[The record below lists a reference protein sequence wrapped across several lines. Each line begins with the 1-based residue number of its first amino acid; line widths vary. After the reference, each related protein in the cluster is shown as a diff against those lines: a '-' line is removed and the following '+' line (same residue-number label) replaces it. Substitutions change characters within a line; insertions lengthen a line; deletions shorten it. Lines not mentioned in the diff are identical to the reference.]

1 MPNRRDPTTAARG
14 AERTIHLLPAGAGG
28 SPGAGPGGSRGTGP
42 GGSPGAAGPGGSPGA
57 LDGLPW
63 ELPRVFLGL
72 DGERA
77 TPEGAATWILPVPY
91 EATTSW
97 GSGTRMG
104 PRAIIDASRYIELY
118 DHELGRDPSLDGVYT
133 FPALELARGDAARAM
148 AELQDACNRVLDAA
162 AGRRVIMIGGEH
174 SVSAPAILAH
184 ANRSPER
191 LTVLQFD
198 AHLDLRRSLDGSP
211 FSHACA
217 MGRVIDRVD
226 LVTVG
231 ARGISGEE
239 WEAASA
245 RGNVTVING
254 EELAGGVGVPG
265 HGVPAGRVEDLPG
278 RAAGTPGRTEGIR
291 GRAASAAPG
300 EPWLD
305 RAMSELGDPVYI
317 TFDVDFFDP
326 SVMPA
331 TGTPEPGGG
340 TWHQALA
347 LLRRVFAERRV
358 VGADVVELAP
368 VPGLAA
374 PDFTAARLVYKLI
387 GYWSG

>member
-1 MPNRRDPTTAARG
+1 MPNRRDPTTATRG
-14 AERTIHLLPAGAGG
+14 AERTIHLLPAG
-28 SPGAGPGGSRGTGP
+28 P
-42 GGSPGAAGPGGSPGA
+42 GGSPGM

-97 GSGTRMG
+97 GSGTRLG

-133 FPALELARGDAARAM
+133 FPALELTRGDAARAM
-148 AELQDACNRVLDAA
+148 SELEDACNRVLDAA

-184 ANRSPER
+184 ADRTGER
-191 LTVLQFD
+191 LAVLQCD
-198 AHLDLRRSLDGSP
+198 AHLDLRESLDGSP

-217 MGRVIDRVD
+217 MRRVIDRVD

-245 RGNVTVING
+245 RDNVTVITG
-254 EELAGGVGVPG
+254 EELAAGAGVPG
-265 HGVPAGRVEDLPG
+265 HGGPAGRAEDSP
-278 RAAGTPGRTEGIR
+278 A
-291 GRAASAAPG
+291 
-300 EPWLD
+300 WLD
-305 RAMSELGDPVYI
+305 RAMSALADPVYI
-317 TFDVDFFDP
+317 TFDADFFDP
-326 SVMPA
+326 SLMPS

-358 VGADVVELAP
+358 VGADLVEHAP
-368 VPGLAA
+368 IPGLAA
-374 PDFTAARLVYKLI
+374 PDFTAARLVYRMI

>member
-1 MPNRRDPTTAARG
+1 MPNRRDPTAAARSAG
-14 AERTIHLLPAGAGG
+14 RTVHRLPAEPDGA
-28 SPGAGPGGSRGTGP
+28 PGG
-42 GGSPGAAGPGGSPGA
+42 
-57 LDGLPW
+57 LHGLPW

-77 TPEGAATWILPVPY
+77 TPERAATWILPVPY

-97 GSGTRMG
+97 GTGTRHG

-148 AELQDACNRVLDAA
+148 TELEDACNRILDAA

-174 SVSAPAILAH
+174 AVSAPAILAH
-184 ANRSPER
+184 ADRTPAR
-191 LTVLQFD
+191 LTVLQLD
-198 AHLDLRRSLDGSP
+198 AHLDLRASLDGSP

-217 MGRVIDRVD
+217 MGRVVDRVE

-245 RGNVTVING
+245 RGNVTVITG
-254 EELAGGVGVPG
+254 EELAG
-265 HGVPAGRVEDLPG
+265 AGDSPV
-278 RAAGTPGRTEGIR
+278 R
-291 GRAASAAPG
+291 GGSSPSG
-300 EPWLD
+300 EAWLE
-305 RAMSELGDPVYI
+305 RAMAALGDHVYV

-326 SVMPA
+326 SIMPS

-340 TWHQALA
+340 TWRQATA

-374 PDFTAARLVYKLI
+374 PDFTAAKLVYKMI

>member
-1 MPNRRDPTTAARG
+1 MPNRRDPTAAARSG
-14 AERTIHLLPAGAGG
+14 AHTIHRLP
-28 SPGAGPGGSRGTGP
+28 RGLE
-42 GGSPGAAGPGGSPGA
+42 A
-57 LDGLPW
+57 LPW
-63 ELPRVFLGL
+63 ELPRTFLGL

-77 TPEGAATWILPVPY
+77 TPPGAATWILPVPY

-97 GSGTRMG
+97 GAGTRLG

-148 AELQDACNRVLDAA
+148 AELEDACHRVLAA
-162 AGRRVIMIGGEH
+162 AGERRVIMLGGEH

-184 ANRSPER
+184 AERSRGR
-191 LTVLQFD
+191 LTVLQLD
-198 AHLDLRRSLDGSP
+198 AHLDLRESLDGSP

-239 WEAASA
+239 WEAATS
-245 RGNVTVING
+245 RDNVTVITG
-254 EELAGGVGVPG
+254 EELAAAPTAAPAPTAPPG
-265 HGVPAGRVEDLPG
+265 TGAPPVTAPTAAPAPTAPPAPG
-278 RAAGTPGRTEGIR
+278 RHDWIQ
-291 GRAASAAPG
+291 RALDALG
-300 EPWLD
+300 E
-305 RAMSELGDPVYI
+305 SVYI

-326 SVMPA
+326 SLVPS

-340 TWHQALA
+340 SWHQALA

-358 VGADVVELAP
+358 VGADVVEHAP
-368 VPGLAA
+368 IAGLHA
-374 PDFTAARLVYKLI
+374 PDFTVAKLVYKMI
-387 GYWSG
+387 GMWGR

>member
-1 MPNRRDPTTAARG
+1 MPNRRDPTAAARSAG
-14 AERTIHLLPAGAGG
+14 RTIHRLPREPDGA
-28 SPGAGPGGSRGTGP
+28 PGG
-42 GGSPGAAGPGGSPGA
+42 

-77 TPEGAATWILPVPY
+77 TPERAATWILPVPY

-97 GSGTRMG
+97 GAGTRLG

-118 DHELGRDPSLDGVYT
+118 DHELGRDPSLEGVYT

-148 AELQDACNRVLDAA
+148 TEFEDACNRILDAA

-174 SVSAPAILAH
+174 AVSAPAILAH
-184 ANRSPER
+184 ADRTPER
-191 LTVLQFD
+191 LTVLQLD
-198 AHLDLRRSLDGSP
+198 AHLDLRESLDGSP

-239 WEAASA
+239 WEAASV
-245 RGNVTVING
+245 RDNVTVITG
-254 EELAGGVGVPG
+254 EELAG
-265 HGVPAGRVEDLPG
+265 AGDSPVRGGAPG
-278 RAAGTPGRTEGIR
+278 RLEASRRRADGSPPR
-291 GRAASAAPG
+291 GEA
-300 EPWLD
+300 WLE
-305 RAMSELGDPVYI
+305 RAMAAIGDPVYI

-326 SVMPA
+326 SVMPS

-340 TWHQALA
+340 TWQQATA

-374 PDFTAARLVYKLI
+374 PDFTAAKLVYKMI